1 MAAITWNSGG
11 EARHDVNDASPHL
24 PMLMPNGK
32 RKTKPDYCRGEGANY
47 LVYFCQDVPNHLCF
61 NLVLYS
67 NSQFLKLVI
76 TKMFC

>member
-1 MAAITWNSGG
+1 MPATTWNSGG
-11 EARHDVNDASPHL
+11 EAGHDTGDASPHL
-24 PMLMPNGK
+24 SMMMLSGSGKPN
-32 RKTKPDYCRGEGANY
+32 RTTPGAKERTTWS
-47 LVYFCQDVPNHLCF
+47 FCQDVPNHLCF